1 VKEFTG
7 EKDFIPF
14 RYKGQY
20 EDIEIGLYY
29 NRFRYYDPEQGNYT
43 QVDPIGL
50 AGGNP
55 TLYGYVGNPLL
66 WTDPLGLI
74 ETYYRTMLEKHYNR
88 LVKSG
93 RIPATGEIFISPTKQ
108 FAEGYKGV
116 SIEINVKDGTTKLLE
131 GIGVRGQGE
140 DLRALY
146 PNMPE
151 AKKGW
156 NTNNVLFKLEDPN
169 INIGKGKGLEIFN
182 DNIESFKVC
191 GRR

>member
-66 WTDPLGLI
+66 WTDPFGLI
-74 ETYYRTMLEKHYNR
+74 ETYYRTMSEKHYNR

-93 RIPATGEIFISPTKQ
+93 RIPATGEIFISPTK
-108 FAEGYKGV
+108 
-116 SIEINVKDGTTKLLE
+116 
-131 GIGVRGQGE
+131 IGVRGQGE
-140 DLRALY
+140 DLRELY

-169 INIGKGKGLEIFN
+169 INIGLGKGKGLEIFN